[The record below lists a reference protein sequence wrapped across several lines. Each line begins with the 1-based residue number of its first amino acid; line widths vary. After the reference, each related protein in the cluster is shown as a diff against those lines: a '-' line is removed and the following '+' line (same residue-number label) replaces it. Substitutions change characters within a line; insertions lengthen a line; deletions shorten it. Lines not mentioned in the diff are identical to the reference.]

1 MKLLTT
7 NFLTCAVK
15 TCKSSPLS
23 YPLHFRSAELSHTPN
38 PPPYNELFL
47 TNILP
52 RLDYDAL
59 ATTAQELGLSALMP
73 GAEEW
78 EGLEAESVG
87 RTRGGKRDE
96 TGDGDGEGAGREA
109 MDVDAS
115 ANDTTTA
122 QPAAMTAEQRDRLLR
137 SLHKLLLETSVEE
150 GFLVCGN
157 CEYEYPIKE
166 GVGNFLLPPH
176 LV

>member
-7 NFLTCAVK
+7 NFLTCAVR

-23 YPLHFRSAELSHTPN
+23 YPLHFRDASLAHTPD

-52 RLDYDAL
+52 RLDYEAL
-59 ATTAQELGLSALMP
+59 RTTAGELGL
-73 GAEEW
+73 
-78 EGLEAESVG
+78 EGLLCGRGEWDALEQVG
-87 RTRGGKRDE
+87 LGGKRE
-96 TGDGDGEGAGREA
+96 APRQEGEGAETGREGGEKDEER
-109 MDVDAS
+109 MDDAS
-115 ANDTTTA
+115 ATA
-122 QPAAMTAEQRDRLLR
+122 PLTRLSAEQRDRLLR
-137 SLHKLLLETSVEE
+137 SLHKLLMETSVEE

-157 CEYEYPIKE
+157 CEFEYPIKD